1 MFYSVKLL
9 FTIEREIKN
18 FSDKQKQRIQQQ
30 KIYLKENIE
39 RSSLNRKDV
48 RIYRKEKITIIKKI
62 T

>member
-1 MFYSVKLL
+1 MKPQLHL
-9 FTIEREIKN
+9 HQPNNRT
-18 FSDKQKQRIQQQ
+18 DKQKQRIQQQ